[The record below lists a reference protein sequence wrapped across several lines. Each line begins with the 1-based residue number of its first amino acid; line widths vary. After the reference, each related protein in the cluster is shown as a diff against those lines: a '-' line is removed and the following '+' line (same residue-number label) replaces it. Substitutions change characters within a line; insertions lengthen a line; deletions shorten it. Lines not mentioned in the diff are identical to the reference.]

1 MPAEFLYQEKAAL
14 DLTAETCQP
23 CHSDIYNAYVETAH
37 FKTSCLP
44 SEQTIKGSFQ
54 KKKNVVRTSNPNTSF
69 TMEARKDGFYQ
80 VSRWMEGSRKRT
92 RRERFDI
99 VLGSGRK
106 GQSYLFWKEGFLYQL
121 PISYLASIDQWANS
135 PGFIDGEV
143 NLGRGIPPRC
153 LECHSTHFELS
164 GTPDKPLYR
173 EDYQLGITCAKC
185 HGGGEQHVEYHA
197 SNPSATR
204 AKFIINPRSFSRERQ
219 LDSCALC
226 HSGIREPIRPSFSY
240 RPGEVLSHYLLP
252 EPESASLKLDVHAS
266 QIGMIK
272 KSACFSS
279 GTMTCST
286 CHNVHRSEKDLAWM
300 SKKCQF
306 CHQSGHCSLNE
317 TVGTRIGDY
326 CVACH
331 MPDQESQVLSVNRS
345 VESISPAYRN
355 HVIAIYRDTTE
366 KVLRQLEKL
375 RD

>member
-143 NLGRGIPPRC
+143 NLGRG
-153 LECHSTHFELS
+153 
-164 GTPDKPLYR
+164 
-173 EDYQLGITCAKC
+173 
-185 HGGGEQHVEYHA
+185 
-197 SNPSATR
+197 
-204 AKFIINPRSFSRERQ
+204 
-219 LDSCALC
+219 
-226 HSGIREPIRPSFSY
+226 
-240 RPGEVLSHYLLP
+240 
-252 EPESASLKLDVHAS
+252 
-266 QIGMIK
+266 
-272 KSACFSS
+272 
-279 GTMTCST
+279 
-286 CHNVHRSEKDLAWM
+286 
-300 SKKCQF
+300 
-306 CHQSGHCSLNE
+306 
-317 TVGTRIGDY
+317 
-326 CVACH
+326 
-331 MPDQESQVLSVNRS
+331 
-345 VESISPAYRN
+345 
-355 HVIAIYRDTTE
+355 
-366 KVLRQLEKL
+366 
-375 RD
+375 